1 LNGLKG
7 IFWRKKKL
15 DAKVKTISTSTTN
28 GIVYC
33 WAEVIISLSEEE
45 FEKLM
50 KEKKKLLQVKK
61 LGVKCM
67 IKSFLDDLSVTED
80 ELK

>member
-1 LNGLKG
+1 
-7 IFWRKKKL
+7 L